1 MNKFFFKLF
10 LLFSANIL
18 FSFNNNNSLS
28 SSNTY
33 TISVSASS
41 SSSYTLSGNDRNGSV
56 SGDDPD
62 LTFKVGDVVTFS
74 VNASGH
80 PFYLKTVAGTGTGNQ
95 IDVNNNGTT
104 SGDIVWTPSAKGTF
118 FYQCSLHSGMVGT
131 ITIKDPQIWQ
141 GDNITFTKGDQSD
154 PTLQANQ
161 DRITDNVW
169 ITRANKT
176 QDGSNGYGQIFNIK
190 EETKPDV
197 NNSPLGTKWAIG
209 TIDQIESLTFK
220 KFRAAVGKP
229 KDVPG
234 KDLVVYL
241 EKDDIYLSL
250 KFSSWSQGQK
260 GGFSYERSTQ
270 TSANNTPVAT
280 AQSVTTQEDTAKEIT
295 HAGTDADEDTL
306 SFIIVTL
313 PTNGS
318 LKDGDTQISSEDLPK
333 TLSSAKVTYT
343 PNSDYNGDDSYTF
356 KVNDGTEDSSSATVS
371 ITVSAVND
379 APVATDQSVTTEE
392 NTAKEITH
400 AGTDADKDTLSFIV
414 VTLPTNGSLKDGD
427 TQISSEDLPK
437 TLSSAKV
444 TYTPNSDYNGDD
456 SYTFKVNDGTEDSSS
471 ATVSITVSAVNEA
484 PVATAQSVTTEENT
498 AKEITHAGTDADEDT
513 LSFIIVTLPTN
524 GTLKDGDTQISSE
537 NLPKT
542 LTSAKATYTPNSDYN
557 GDDSYTFKVNDG
569 TKDSEKATISITV
582 TSNDLDDDG
591 VKNPVDKCPD
601 TPAGAQV
608 DFDGCQ
614 VFSLPVD
621 NNKVSVTSATCI
633 GTSDGSIGLSVE
645 DASYDYT
652 ITVTD
657 NDNVTITGDS
667 KTGSV
672 TGLAAGTYNVC
683 FKVDSQ
689 ASYEQCFD
697 VVIGEPA
704 ALSAYLDIDNDNRT
718 TSIQLGGSSSYN
730 IDING
735 TKYDVSGDSFI
746 ATLPTGLSII
756 KISTD
761 LDCQGVIEREVF
773 LSEDILYYPNPTQDD
788 VNVHVDGQ
796 DTKVTVSV
804 FSEKGSLLYREEQE
818 IKDMSRLTQ
827 IDLSKQITGTYIV
840 VMEGPTVRKTFKIVK
855 R

>member
-33 TISVSASS
+33 TISVSASG

-62 LTFKVGDVVTFS
+62 LTFNVGDVVTFS

-95 IDVNNNGTT
+95 IDVSNNGTT

-131 ITIKDPQIWQ
+131 ITIKDPQIWK

-197 NNSPLGTKWAIG
+197 NNSPLGTKWTVG

-229 KDVPG
+229 KNVPG
-234 KDLVVYL
+234 KNLVVYL

-270 TSANNTPVAT
+270 AITNNTPVAT

-295 HAGTDADEDTL
+295 HVGTDADEDTL

-313 PTNGS
+313 PTNGT

-356 KVNDGTEDSSSATVS
+356 KVNDGTEDSSSAT
-371 ITVSAVND
+371 
-379 APVATDQSVTTEE
+379 
-392 NTAKEITH
+392 
-400 AGTDADKDTLSFIV
+400 
-414 VTLPTNGSLKDGD
+414 
-427 TQISSEDLPK
+427 
-437 TLSSAKV
+437 
-444 TYTPNSDYNGDD
+444 
-456 SYTFKVNDGTEDSSS
+456 
-471 ATVSITVSAVNEA
+471 
-484 PVATAQSVTTEENT
+484 
-498 AKEITHAGTDADEDT
+498 
-513 LSFIIVTLPTN
+513 
-524 GTLKDGDTQISSE
+524 
-537 NLPKT
+537 
-542 LTSAKATYTPNSDYN
+542 
-557 GDDSYTFKVNDG
+557 
-569 TKDSEKATISITV
+569 ISITV

-591 VKNPVDKCPD
+591 VKNPLDKCPD

-614 VFSLPVD
+614 VFSLPTD

-652 ITVTD
+652 ITVTN

-672 TGLAAGTYNVC
+672 TGLAAGTYTVC

-704 ALSAYLDIDNDNRT
+704 ALTAYLDIDNDNRT

-840 VMEGPTVRKTFKIVK
+840 VMEGTTVRKTFKIVK

>member
-1 MNKFFFKLF
+1 MD
-10 LLFSANIL
+10 
-18 FSFNNNNSLS
+18 
-28 SSNTY
+28 T
-33 TISVSASS
+33 T
-41 SSSYTLSGNDRNGSV
+41 GNAEGV
-56 SGDDPD
+56 MV
-62 LTFKVGDVVTFS
+62 VGNYAYVADY
-74 VNASGH
+74 ASGLAIIDITDKAN
-80 PFYLKTVAGTGTGNQ
+80 PGTPVYMDTTGTA
-95 IDVNNNGTT
+95 IDVRVVGNYAYVADYY
-104 SGDIVWTPSAKGTF
+104 SGLAIIDI
-118 FYQCSLHSGMVGT
+118 
-131 ITIKDPQIWQ
+131 
-141 GDNITFTKGDQSD
+141 SD
-154 PTLQANQ
+154 PTNPGTPVYKDTSGYASGVTVVGNYAYVADDSSGLAIIDISDPTNPGTPVYKDTDGRAWGVTVVGNYAYVADDSSGLAIIDISDPTNPGSPVYRDTSGRASNVTVVGNYAYVADYAPGLAIIDVSDPTSPGTPVYRAFKLHNAYGVTVVGNYVYVGNSASGLAVIPLNTALIQ
-161 DRITDNVW
+161 DAAGNNATLTLASPGATNSLG
-169 ITRANKT
+169 ANK
-176 QDGSNGYGQIFNIK
+176 
-190 EETKPDV
+190 
-197 NNSPLGTKWAIG
+197 AIV
-209 TIDQIESLTFK
+209 IDTTN
-220 KFRAAVGKP
+220 A
-229 KDVPG
+229 
-234 KDLVVYL
+234 
-241 EKDDIYLSL
+241 
-250 KFSSWSQGQK
+250 
-260 GGFSYERSTQ
+260 
-270 TSANNTPVAT
+270 PVAT

-295 HAGTDADEDTL
+295 H
-306 SFIIVTL
+306 V
-313 PTNGS
+313 
-318 LKDGDTQISSEDLPK
+318 
-333 TLSSAKVTYT
+333 
-343 PNSDYNGDDSYTF
+343 
-356 KVNDGTEDSSSATVS
+356 
-371 ITVSAVND
+371 
-379 APVATDQSVTTEE
+379 
-392 NTAKEITH
+392 
-400 AGTDADKDTLSFIV
+400 
-414 VTLPTNGSLKDGD
+414 
-427 TQISSEDLPK
+427 
-437 TLSSAKV
+437 
-444 TYTPNSDYNGDD
+444 
-456 SYTFKVNDGTEDSSS
+456 
-471 ATVSITVSAVNEA
+471 
-484 PVATAQSVTTEENT
+484 
-498 AKEITHAGTDADEDT
+498 GTDADEDT

-537 NLPKT
+537 DLPKT
-542 LTSAKATYTPNSDYN
+542 LSSAKVTYTPNSDYN

-614 VFSLPVD
+614 VFSLPTD

-645 DASYDYT
+645 NASYDYT
-652 ITVTD
+652 ITVTN

-672 TGLAAGTYNVC
+672 TGLAAGTYTVC

-718 TSIQLGGSSSYN
+718 TSIQLGGSSNYN

-840 VMEGPTVRKTFKIVK
+840 VMEGTTVRKTFKIVK